1 MRNRNW
7 LGMALLLG
15 LAVLFTQVRPTS
27 ARPKTTAKKAKPR
40 VEVVFC
46 LDTTGSM
53 SGLIDGAKQ
62 KIWSLCNQIAGGKP
76 TPELK
81 VGLVAYR
88 DRGDEYV
95 TRVVDLTDDLDS
107 VHAKLMGFVA
117 AGGGDEPE
125 SVNEALHDALHK
137 IHWSDGS
144 GVLRIIYLV
153 GDAPPHMDYPQDI
166 PYITSC
172 RQACEKGIIIN
183 TIQCGSIQ
191 GTTPIW
197 QEIARKAEGR
207 FVQIAQD
214 GGVQTVAT
222 PFDGRL
228 AEINAALAKTAVAYG
243 DASVRAEADNN
254 ALMAAIPYGGYPAGK
269 GLVAGLTASAAPTFN
284 GGAAG
289 PASAPMPCAAAP
301 CVASAADRAGYCAK
315 TGKVAALDLVD
326 SIKEGKVR
334 LEDVKTAD
342 LPEEMQKLNR
352 TERKAYLAKV
362 EADRAKLQAE
372 ALELD
377 RKRTEFISQE
387 LRRRGGNG
395 FDDQVMDMLREQ
407 AKKVNLA
414 Y

>member
-1 MRNRNW
+1 MRKRNW
-7 LGMALLLG
+7 LGVTFLVG
-15 LAVLFTQVRPTS
+15 LAALFCLVRPSS
-27 ARPKTTAKKAKPR
+27 ARPRSEKKAKPR

-53 SGLIDGAKQ
+53 GGLIDGAKQ

-95 TRVVDLTDDLDS
+95 TKVFDLTDDLDS
-107 VHAKLMGFVA
+107 IHAKLMGFVA

-137 IHWSDGS
+137 VHWSEGS

-153 GDAPPHMDYPQDI
+153 GDAPPHMDYEQDI
-166 PYITSC
+166 PYATSC

-183 TIQCGSIQ
+183 TIQCGSISS
-191 GTTPIW
+191 TTPIW
-197 QEIARKAEGR
+197 QAIAQKAEGR
-207 FVQIAQD
+207 FVKIAQD
-214 GGVQTVAT
+214 GGVQTVTT

-228 AEINAALAKTAVAYG
+228 AELNAKLAKTAVAYG
-243 DASVRAEADNN
+243 DATVRAEAGNN
-254 ALMAAIPYGGYPAGK
+254 ALMAAMPYGGY
-269 GLVAGLTASAAPTFN
+269 S
-284 GGAAG
+284 AG
-289 PASAPMPCAAAP
+289 PAASRMSGGGAVYTGIASAPVACTAAP

-334 LEDVKTAD
+334 LEDVKTTE
-342 LPEEMQKLNR
+342 LPEEMQKLNLA
-352 TERKAYLAKV
+352 ERKAYLAKV
-362 EADRAKLQAE
+362 EAERSKLQAE

>member
-1 MRNRNW
+1 MRNRKW
-7 LGMALLLG
+7 LGIAVFVG
-15 LAVLFTQVRPTS
+15 LAALFTLVRPTS

-53 SGLIDGAKQ
+53 GGLIDGAKQ

-95 TRVVDLTDDLDS
+95 TKVFDLTDDLDS

-137 IHWSDGS
+137 IHWSEGS

-153 GDAPPHMDYPQDI
+153 GDAPPHMDYSQDI
-166 PYITSC
+166 PYTVSC

-191 GTTPIW
+191 STTPIW
-197 QEIARKAEGR
+197 QAIAHKAEGR

-214 GGVQTVAT
+214 GGVQTVMT

-243 DASVRAEADNN
+243 SDAVRTEATRIQF
-254 ALMAAIPYGGYPAGK
+254 AP
-269 GLVAGLTASAAPTFN
+269 VCASPTMTGA
-284 GGAAG
+284 GGAVG
-289 PASAPMPCAAAP
+289 APMPCASAP
-301 CVASAADRAGYCAK
+301 CLASAAADRAGYCAK

-334 LEDVKTAD
+334 LEDVKTTD
-342 LPEEMQKLNR
+342 LPEEMQKLSLAQ
-352 TERKAYLAKV
+352 RKEYLAKV
-362 EADRAKLQAE
+362 ETDRAKLQAE

-387 LRRRGGNG
+387 MRRRGGNS

>member
-1 MRNRNW
+1 MRKRNW
-7 LGMALLLG
+7 LGIALLVG
-15 LAVLFTQVRPTS
+15 LAALFALVRPTS
-27 ARPKTTAKKAKPR
+27 AKPRSTAKKARPR

-76 TPELK
+76 TPEVK

-95 TRVVDLTDDLDS
+95 TKVVDLTDDLDA

-137 IHWSDGS
+137 IHWSEGS

-166 PYITSC
+166 PYTVSC

-191 GTTPIW
+191 STTPIW
-197 QEIARKAEGR
+197 QAIAHKAEGR

-214 GGVQTVAT
+214 GGVQTVTT

-243 DASVRAEADNN
+243 PKAVREEGNN
-254 ALMAAIPYGGYPAGK
+254 YLFAPETGY
-269 GLVAGLTASAAPTFN
+269 N
-284 GGAAG
+284 GGAVG
-289 PASAPMPCAAAP
+289 IPMPCAAAP
-301 CVASAADRAGYCAK
+301 CVASAAADRAGYCAK

-334 LEDVKTAD
+334 LEDVKTTD
-342 LPEEMQKLNR
+342 LPEEMQKLDLA
-352 TERKAYLAKV
+352 ERKAYLAKV
-362 EADRAKLQAE
+362 EAERAKLQAE

-377 RKRTEFISQE
+377 RKRADFISQE